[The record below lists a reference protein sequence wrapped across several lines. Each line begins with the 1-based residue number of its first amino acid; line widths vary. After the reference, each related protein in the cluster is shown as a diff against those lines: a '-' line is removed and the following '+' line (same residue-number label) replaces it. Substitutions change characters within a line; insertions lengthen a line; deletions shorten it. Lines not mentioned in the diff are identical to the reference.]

1 MTQVSV
7 VWTKRTIGNSC
18 LEYVEVS
25 KLCIGVRSTC
35 IRRCRQQYVEVSVVS
50 WGVHIVHRFSWY
62 AMVSIV
68 YAKVCVVMTCMKR
81 CP

>member
-25 KLCIGVRSTC
+25 ILCIGVHGTC
-35 IRRCRQQYVEVSVVS
+35 MHRCILQYAEVSVVAE
-50 WGVHIVHRFSWY
+50 G
-62 AMVSIV
+62 SIL
-68 YAKVCVVMTCMKR
+68 CIGFLGMQG

>member
-50 WGVHIVHRFSWY
+50 
-62 AMVSIV
+62 
-68 YAKVCVVMTCMKR
+68 
-81 CP
+81 